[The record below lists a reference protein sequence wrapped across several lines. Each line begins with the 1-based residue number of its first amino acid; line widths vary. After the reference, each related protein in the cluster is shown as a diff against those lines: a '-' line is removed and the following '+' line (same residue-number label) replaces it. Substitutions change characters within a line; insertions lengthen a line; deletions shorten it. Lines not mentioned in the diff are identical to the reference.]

1 MKSVIKKDG
10 VKRMG
15 LRKEWLWGYM
25 FVAPMFL
32 GVMVFG
38 LFPVVYALGLSMTEW
53 NLLSGFESFVGVKNF
68 ITVFTEKTTLNEI
81 RNTFVY
87 AMFQVPITVLLSLFF
102 ANLLSKGI
110 RAKGFFRIVYFLPNI
125 VMSTAVAMI
134 WKWLLNSKY
143 GLVNIFLGTLGLPTP
158 GWIID
163 PNYIMAA
170 LIMVGVWNGMGYNTL
185 IMLAA
190 VQGISREIYES
201 AELDGAG
208 SFTKFWKITI
218 PMVSPSLFFL
228 LTTGVMKAMRSFDMV
243 YAFIGKDQ
251 WNTGGPLLDAVR
263 TMVYGIYVRAF
274 TYLDMGMAS
283 AEAVVLF
290 GSIMIITVIQFKLQ
304 KKWVNYD

>member
-25 FVAPMFL
+25 FVAPMFP

-290 GSIMIITVIQFKLQ
+290 GIIMIITVIQFKLQ